1 VGLLGGILGGVSGI
15 AQKGVSLVAGDFYNT
30 PAEKRE
36 ARRAEKAARKDKAS
50 GLDAASDA
58 EKRRGDY
65 ARQQGLHG
73 NLISKIGL
81 APGAAQRDVAEE
93 GALAMGRQSLLGGTA
108 GLAGLRGVGVRGH
121 GALASAGADA
131 AAGVLAAERGKA
143 GAETGVYGSVLQSLQ
158 NLQASGTMTKEKVRQ
173 LGAMA
178 QGNPAAEKLVA
189 KWEAS
194 AGATVKKSSLSGDIG
209 GVVDYLTT

>member
-1 VGLLGGILGGVSGI
+1 MGLWSTIGRGATGLASTL
-15 AQKGVSLVAGDFYNT
+15 AGDLYT
-30 PAEKRE
+30 SPKEKRE
-36 ARRAEKAARKDKAS
+36 ARQAKKDAAKDKAS
-50 GLDAASDA
+50 GLEAASDA
-58 EKRRGDY
+58 ESRRADY
-65 ARQQGLHG
+65 ARQKGLHG
-73 NLISKIGL
+73 DLISKLGA
-81 APGAAQRDVAEE
+81 APGAAQRDVAEQ

-194 AGATVKKSSLSGDIG
+194 AGMSPKKSSLSGDVG